1 VSEMN
6 GAEALLQTL
15 IDSGVE
21 VCFANTGTSEIQ
33 LVAVIDKIPG
43 MRPLLGLFEGVVTG
57 AAAGS
62 PTAWRTCTMRNAPT
76 LPLRISLAIMQL
88 ITCPWMHRS
97 PRMYPG
103 LRH

>member
-1 VSEMN
+1 
-6 GAEALLQTL
+6 LQTL

-57 AAAGS
+57 AAAGRFTTGQRLGVGASVLIS
-62 PTAWRTCTMRNAPT
+62 PVARVLKIVLYTR
-76 LPLRISLAIMQL
+76 
-88 ITCPWMHRS
+88 
-97 PRMYPG
+97 
-103 LRH
+103 